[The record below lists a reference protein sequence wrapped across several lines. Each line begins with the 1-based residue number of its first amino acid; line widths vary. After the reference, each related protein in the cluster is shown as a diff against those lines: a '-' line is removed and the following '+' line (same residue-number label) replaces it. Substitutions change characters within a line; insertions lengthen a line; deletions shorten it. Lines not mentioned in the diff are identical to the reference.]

1 MNYNID
7 EIIQMV
13 KDENTLAKEI
23 LSNNE
28 VWRPIRDYPNYQI
41 SSFGNVR
48 RIRSKKNLKAC
59 INTNGYYDFSLY
71 SNLERTHKHPHR
83 LVAETFIPNF
93 DNKLYEYV
101 PISEKKTT
109 GLIKFYHVNK
119 YNHCCKYCT
128 DEWKYN
134 KSFTHECSV

>member
-1 MNYNID
+1 MN
-7 EIIQMV
+7 
-13 KDENTLAKEI
+13 
-23 LSNNE
+23 
-28 VWRPIRDYPNYQI
+28 
-41 SSFGNVR
+41 NVV
-48 RIRSKKNLKAC
+48 
-59 INTNGYYDFSLY
+59 
-71 SNLERTHKHPHR
+71 R
-83 LVAETFIPNF
+83 LCTDGIVLNKRHNF